1 MAEREE
7 GTRACGRCEG
17 RRWEAL
23 ERRVEV
29 VERKNLLLEAALL
42 AVIDASAGV
51 AVARGRGEG
60 RLEGRG
66 KGRLEERIAG

>member
-1 MAEREE
+1 MAETEE
-7 GTRACGRCEG
+7 GTTACGRCEG

-51 AVARGRGEG
+51 AGGGRGG
-60 RLEGRG
+60 RGMEGRG
-66 KGRLEERIAG
+66 KGRLGEGIAG